1 MENYFTALNAISV
14 KDKVEQKSG
23 LDYLSWAYAWGEL
36 KKLHPD
42 ATSTIYH
49 NKDEWNYFTDGRTCW
64 VKTGVTVNGIEHIE
78 ELPVMD
84 HKNHSIPLDKV
95 TSTDINKTI
104 QRSITKAIARHGLGL
119 NLYAGEDL
127 PEDDEPKFKVNVY
140 STFASEPEIKAM
152 QEEII
157 ARCKGS
163 VELANKA
170 AKKNYG
176 VDFWNMTREQLNA
189 TIDKMNA
196 KGA

>member
-1 MENYFTALNAISV
+1 MENYFSELNSVNV
-14 KDKVEQKSG
+14 KDKVEKKNG

-42 ATSTIYH
+42 AISTIYH
-49 NKDEWNYFTDGRTCW
+49 NKDDWNYFTDGKTCW

-84 HKNHSIPLDKV
+84 YKNHSIPLEKV
-95 TSTDINKTI
+95 TSTDINKAI

-119 NLYAGEDL
+119 YLYAGEDL
-127 PEDDEPKFKVNVY
+127 PEDEPKFKPNVY
-140 STFASEPEIKAM
+140 DNFSSDPEIKAM
-152 QEEII
+152 QEEVI
-157 ARCKGS
+157 ALYKGS
-163 VELANKA
+163 VDLANKA

-176 VDFWNMTREQLNA
+176 VDVWNMTREQLN
-189 TIDKMNA
+189 TTLDKLNA

>member
-1 MENYFTALNAISV
+1 MENYFSELNSVNV
-14 KDKVEQKSG
+14 KDKVEKKNG

-42 ATSTIYH
+42 AISTIYH
-49 NKDEWNYFTDGRTCW
+49 NKDDWNYFTDGKTCW

-84 HKNHSIPLDKV
+84 YKNHSIPLEKV
-95 TSTDINKTI
+95 TSTDINKAI

-119 NLYAGEDL
+119 YLYAGEDL
-127 PEDDEPKFKVNVY
+127 PEDEPKFKPNVY
-140 STFASEPEIKAM
+140 DNFSSDPEIKAM
-152 QEEII
+152 QEDI
-157 ARCKGS
+157 ALCKGS
-163 VELANKA
+163 VDLANKA

-176 VDFWNMTREQLNA
+176 VDVWNMTREQLS
-189 TIDKMNA
+189 TTLDKLNA

>member
-1 MENYFTALNAISV
+1 MENYFSELNSVNV
-14 KDKVEQKSG
+14 KDKVEKKNG

-42 ATSTIYH
+42 AISTIYH
-49 NKDEWNYFTDGRTCW
+49 NKDDWNYFTDGKTCW

-84 HKNHSIPLDKV
+84 YKNHSIPLEKV
-95 TSTDINKTI
+95 TSTDINKAI

-119 NLYAGEDL
+119 YLYAGEDL
-127 PEDDEPKFKVNVY
+127 PEDEPKFKPNVY
-140 STFASEPEIKAM
+140 DNFSSDPEIKAM
-152 QEEII
+152 QEEVI
-157 ARCKGS
+157 ALCKGN
-163 VELANKA
+163 VDLANRA

-176 VDFWNMTREQLNA
+176 VDVWNMTREQLN
-189 TIDKMNA
+189 TTLDKLNA

>member
-1 MENYFTALNAISV
+1 MENYFSELNSVNV
-14 KDKVEQKSG
+14 KDKVEKKNG

-42 ATSTIYH
+42 AVSTIYH
-49 NKDEWNYFTDGRTCW
+49 NKDDWNYFTDGKTCW

-84 HKNHSIPLDKV
+84 YKNHSIPLEKV
-95 TSTDINKTI
+95 TSTDINKAI

-119 NLYAGEDL
+119 YLYAGEDL
-127 PEDDEPKFKVNVY
+127 PEDEPKCKPNVY
-140 STFASEPEIKAM
+140 DNFSSDPEIRAM
-152 QEEII
+152 QEEVI
-157 ARCKGS
+157 ALCKGS
-163 VELANKA
+163 VDLANKA

-176 VDFWNMTREQLNA
+176 VDVWNMTREQLS
-189 TIDKMNA
+189 TTLDKLNA

>member
-1 MENYFTALNAISV
+1 MENYFSELNSVNV
-14 KDKVEQKSG
+14 KDKVEKKNG

-42 ATSTIYH
+42 AISTIYH
-49 NKDEWNYFTDGRTCW
+49 NKDDWNYFTDGKTCW

-84 HKNHSIPLDKV
+84 YKNHSIPLEKV
-95 TSTDINKTI
+95 TSTDINKAI

-119 NLYAGEDL
+119 YLYAGEDL
-127 PEDDEPKFKVNVY
+127 PEDEPKFKPNVY
-140 STFASEPEIKAM
+140 DNFSSDPEIKAM
-152 QEEII
+152 QKEVI
-157 ARCKGS
+157 ALCKGS
-163 VELANKA
+163 VDLANKA

-176 VDFWNMTREQLNA
+176 VDVWNMTREQLS
-189 TIDKMNA
+189 TTLDKLNA

>member
-1 MENYFTALNAISV
+1 MENYFSELNSVNV
-14 KDKVEQKSG
+14 KDKVEKKNG

-42 ATSTIYH
+42 AVSTIYH
-49 NKDEWNYFTDGRTCW
+49 NKDDWNYFTDGKTCW

-84 HKNHSIPLDKV
+84 YKNHSIPLEKV
-95 TSTDINKTI
+95 TSTDINKAI

-119 NLYAGEDL
+119 YLYAGEDL
-127 PEDDEPKFKVNVY
+127 PEDEPKFKPNVY
-140 STFASEPEIKAM
+140 DTFSSDPEIRAM
-152 QEEII
+152 QEEVI
-157 ARCKGS
+157 ALCKGG
-163 VELANKA
+163 VDLANKA

-176 VDFWNMTREQLNA
+176 VDVWNMTREQLN
-189 TIDKMNA
+189 TTLDKLNA

>member
-1 MENYFTALNAISV
+1 MENYFSELNSVNV
-14 KDKVEQKSG
+14 KDKVEKKNG

-49 NKDEWNYFTDGRTCW
+49 NKDEWNYFTDGKTCW

-84 HKNHSIPLDKV
+84 YKNHSIPLEKV
-95 TSTDINKTI
+95 TSTDINKAI

-119 NLYAGEDL
+119 YLYAGEDL
-127 PEDDEPKFKVNVY
+127 PEDEPKFKPNVY
-140 STFASEPEIKAM
+140 DNFSSDPEIKAM
-152 QEEII
+152 QEEVITL
-157 ARCKGS
+157 CKGS
-163 VELANKA
+163 VDLANKA

-176 VDFWNMTREQLNA
+176 VDVWNMTREQLS
-189 TIDKMNA
+189 TTLDKLNA

>member
-1 MENYFTALNAISV
+1 MENYFSELNSVNV
-14 KDKVEQKSG
+14 KDKVEKKNG

-42 ATSTIYH
+42 AISTIYH
-49 NKDEWNYFTDGRTCW
+49 NKDDWNYFTDGKTCW

-84 HKNHSIPLDKV
+84 YKNHSIPLEKV
-95 TSTDINKTI
+95 TSTDINKAI

-119 NLYAGEDL
+119 YLYAGEDL
-127 PEDDEPKFKVNVY
+127 PEDEPKFKPNVY
-140 STFASEPEIKAM
+140 DNFSSDPEIKAM
-152 QEEII
+152 QEEVI
-157 ARCKGS
+157 ALCKGS
-163 VELANKA
+163 VDLASKA

-176 VDFWNMTREQLNA
+176 VDVWNMTREQLN
-189 TIDKMNA
+189 TTLDKLNA